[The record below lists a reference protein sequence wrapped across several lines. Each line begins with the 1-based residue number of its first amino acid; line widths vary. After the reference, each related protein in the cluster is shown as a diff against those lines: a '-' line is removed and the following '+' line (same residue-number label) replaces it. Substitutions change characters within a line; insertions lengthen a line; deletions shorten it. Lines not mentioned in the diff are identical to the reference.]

1 MNSYILIKTKF
12 KINDIILKL
21 KQINVDIYLIYT
33 EKGYTFVKIN
43 YIDFPKVQKYYKYL
57 NFKVVRFY
65 GKKYYS
71 FILKKYYLVFISFIL
86 IIAFVSFL
94 SFFIV
99 DIKVE
104 NENPKIVN
112 LVIQELS
119 NNNIEKFTFRKSFQ
133 KLENIKKKIKSDNK
147 DIIDFIEIERK
158 GMIYIVKVTE
168 KVYERKNE
176 EKEYCNIYA
185 KKSGIIK
192 TITVYKGTPLIK
204 PGSYVKKGDL
214 IVSGDVLLNENV
226 VSRVCASAKVYAESW
241 YTVNEKIPLK
251 YTKEVVTNKKRN
263 NFIINF
269 KDKDYVILKDRL
281 KNFTSKE
288 KLLFSGFGIKIY
300 KRIDYEILKKEKK
313 YSLKDAENKAME
325 LAKEKVLLSL
335 DEKDEI
341 LTEKVL
347 QKSINDS
354 IMNIDIFITTNGF
367 NHSICSFCSF
377 RSVNIIFF
385 YIF

>member
-1 MNSYILIKTKF
+1 MNSYILIKSKF

-86 IIAFVSFL
+86 IIVFVAFL

-133 KLENIKKKIKSDNK
+133 KLENIKKKIKNDNK
-147 DIIDFIEIERK
+147 NIIDFIEIERK

-214 IVSGDVLLNENV
+214 IVSGDILLNENV
-226 VSRVCASAKVYAESW
+226 VSKVCASAKVYAESW
-241 YTVNEKIPLK
+241 YSVNEKIPLK

-269 KDKDYVILKDRL
+269 KDKNYVILKDRL

-300 KRIDYEILKKEKK
+300 KRIDYEILKKEEK
-313 YSLKDAENKAME
+313 YSLKEAEKKALE

-354 IMNIDIFITTNGF
+354 IMNIDIFITTKE
-367 NHSICSFCSF
+367 
-377 RSVNIIFF
+377 NIATLS
-385 YIF
+385 

>member
-1 MNSYILIKTKF
+1 MKADVIIEYPVKSLDKIFSYIIPNKF
-12 KINDIILKL
+12 KDTLKVGMKVVVPFNKGVINGIVIGINSNKCDYEMKEILSINDNFIVNEEQLKMA
-21 KQINVDIYLIYT
+21 
-33 EKGYTFVKIN
+33 
-43 YIDFPKVQKYYKYL
+43 YY
-57 NFKVVRFY
+57 
-65 GKKYYS
+65 
-71 FILKKYYLVFISFIL
+71 LKKTTLCPLIS
-86 IIAFVSFL
+86 A
-94 SFFIV
+94 
-99 DIKVE
+99 
-104 NENPKIVN
+104 
-112 LVIQELS
+112 
-119 NNNIEKFTFRKSFQ
+119 IEVMMPPS
-133 KLENIKKKIKSDNK
+133 LKIKSDNK

-176 EKEYCNIYA
+176 EKGYCNIYA

-214 IVSGDVLLNENV
+214 IVSGDILLNENV
-226 VSRVCASAKVYAESW
+226 VSTVCASAKVYAESW

-251 YTKEVVTNKKRN
+251 YTKDTVTNKKRN

-300 KRIDYEILKKEKK
+300 KRIDYEILKKEEK
-313 YSLKDAENKAME
+313 YSLKDAEKKALE

-354 IMNIDIFITTNGF
+354 IMNIDIFITTKE
-367 NHSICSFCSF
+367 
-377 RSVNIIFF
+377 NIATLS
-385 YIF
+385 